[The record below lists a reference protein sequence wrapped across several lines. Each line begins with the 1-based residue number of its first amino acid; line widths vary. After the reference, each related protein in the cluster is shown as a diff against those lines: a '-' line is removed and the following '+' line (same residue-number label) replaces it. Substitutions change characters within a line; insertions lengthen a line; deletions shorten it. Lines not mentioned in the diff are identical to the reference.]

1 MRKLIRPFNFVGSIP
16 LLFIVILM
24 LLVIWGVHHIY
35 FQYDGKTGKQ
45 ITFGSLNDSEKQDMS
60 IQVSVKG
67 EEAVSEDYKFVKRI
81 RTRKDD
87 LAKEVQNEKKF
98 FVWESVSGFNAKLS
112 KVSKDIE
119 TLSCEN
125 KKGDDW
131 SDDKTRKTNAWCSLI
146 GSTYEAVTT
155 KSVIRRVV
163 NSNKGI
169 MMKKKNKD
177 ESEEYE
183 FAEGNNE
190 LFELPPYDFL
200 KGLRGF
206 DASEKTSKISNNGE
220 YTLSIYPSVQESMF
234 RFMSDNNMVGSV
246 FAYRPSNG
254 DIYCM
259 ASTPGWTE
267 REYKYKDG
275 DKVFRKG
282 KDDYYYAD
290 RGEKEEL
297 PKDGAQMNKN
307 LYSFTPGSTMK
318 PLTFLV
324 LKDQGKNLD
333 NMKFTVT
340 DEDKGW
346 GKGDSYY
353 LKHGDKRAIHCSMH
367 HGNKKEQSASDGL
380 GNSCNSFFAKSAEEL
395 DLKEAKK
402 TLEDMG
408 FFVEEYEGDPKESTV
423 DEIKKRYTRSIDNI
437 PYNQNALPLEK
448 TMEHSRRNVQNF
460 IGEGNLLVSPIDMA
474 VFTAL
479 FGKLS
484 KDKNS
489 KVYFPRI
496 WLPAD
501 ETKRKEGFPEL
512 LLTGNDL
519 NKGDENSTEKEYV
532 GQIEKEHI
540 AKLSEFVSTRKDAIV
555 EVGKIWK
562 TAYNEHY
569 RVNNKKWPA
578 FRHLDKYEK
587 NRRYGLTSWSQWIDM
602 AKTGTVDKRPDETDP
617 EYGCKNQ
624 KYSYNLEKERYE
636 CVNKLN
642 RAEHRTQRT
651 LSLYSEELDLAAYIV
666 IENYDGVCG
675 NDCRSYA
682 GNSRIK
688 LDATSMMLT
697 RLVAEALGK
706 ELDDTK
712 PSRNEKSKKEK
723 EEDQWNKLRHIP
735 GINCSTCPKE
745 EQR

>member
-1 MRKLIRPFNFVGSIP
+1 MNKKQEQEIIYPKNLVGLIPVVFGVS
-16 LLFIVILM
+16 LL
-24 LLVIWGVHHIY
+24 LLVIWGLYHVY
-35 FQYDGKTGKQ
+35 FRYTGE
-45 ITFGSLNDSEKQDMS
+45 ITFGGESLNDSEKMQLTK
-60 IQVSVKG
+60 QVSVKG
-67 EEAVSEDYKFVKRI
+67 EEAVSEKYKFVKRI
-81 RTRKDD
+81 RVREDD
-87 LAKEVQNEKKF
+87 KAIDRQNNQKF
-98 FVWESVSGFNAKLS
+98 FVWESLHGFNADIS
-112 KVSKDIE
+112 KISKNIE
-119 TLSCEN
+119 TLFCKS

-131 SDDKTRKTNAWCSLI
+131 SDDKTREVNAWCSLI
-146 GSTYEAVTT
+146 GSTYEAVTA
-155 KSVIRRVV
+155 KALIRRVV
-163 NSNKGI
+163 NKNKGTV
-169 MMKKKNKD
+169 MKKKNKD
-177 ESEEYE
+177 KTEEYK
-183 FAEGNNE
+183 FVEGNNE

-206 DASEKTSKISNNGE
+206 DVSENKSKISNNGE
-220 YTLSIYPSVQESMF
+220 YTLSIYPSVQEKMF
-234 RFMSDNNMVGSV
+234 QFMSDNNMVGSV

-259 ASTPGWTE
+259 ASTPGWSE
-267 REYKYKDG
+267 REYKYNG

-282 KDDYYYAD
+282 KDGYYYAD

-318 PLTFLV
+318 PLTLLV

-333 NMKFTVT
+333 NLKFTVT
-340 DEDKGW
+340 GDDKGW
-346 GKGDSYY
+346 VKGDSYY
-353 LKHGDKRAIHCSMH
+353 LKHGDNMAIHCSMH
-367 HGNKKEQSASDGL
+367 HDNKEEQSASDGL

-395 DLKEAKK
+395 DLKKAKK

-448 TMEHSRRNVQNF
+448 TMEHSRRNVINF

-512 LLTGNDL
+512 LLTGNNL
-519 NKGDENSTEKEYV
+519 KKNGDENSTEKEYV

-569 RVNNKKWPA
+569 RENNQKWPS

-587 NRRYGLTSWSQWIDM
+587 YRRYGLTRWSQWIDM
-602 AKTGTVDKRPDETDP
+602 AKTGTVDERPDETDP
-617 EYGCKNQ
+617 KYGCPNQ

-666 IENYDGVCG
+666 IENYDGV
-675 NDCRSYA
+675 YA
-682 GNSRIK
+682 GNSKIK

-712 PSRNEKSKKEK
+712 PSGNEKSKKEK
-723 EEDQWNKLRHIP
+723 EEEQWKNLGKIP
-735 GINCSTCPKE
+735 GINCSTCPKK